1 MTVGFAPAVRRKNS
15 RILVRFVPFRGEP
28 VFVSLKDSPYVLIDR
43 ARIHVRAGDGGNG
56 SMSFRREKFAPK
68 GGPDGGDGGRGGDVV
83 LKVAP
88 NITSLIEFQYNQKFA
103 ARSGEQGLGRQMT
116 GKSAPKLVIKVPPG
130 TVVWDDDTNEVIA
143 DLTEEGET
151 FRVARGGR
159 GGLGNVHF
167 KTSVRQTPRIAE
179 LGEPGEER
187 SLRLELRLIADVGLV
202 GLPNAGKSTLL
213 AASTRATPKIAD
225 YPFTTLEPNLGV
237 VQIGGRSGPTFVM
250 ADIPGLIEGAAEG
263 TGLGHDFLRH
273 ISRTAVLIH
282 VLDASGGLEGRD
294 PMVDFETIN
303 NELRSYDIELAKRPM
318 LVALNKSDLTEA
330 QERIPELERLIQAQG
345 LRTFRI
351 SAATGQGVPAL
362 LEATDVMVR
371 EAREAAVQEQKPQ
384 ERRRYTLDEAD
395 ERAFKIERA
404 EDNIFTV
411 TGVAIERLTRMTNFD
426 QMDSVERYQRVLDR
440 SGISDEL
447 EKQGVEPGDTVIIA
461 GHELTWGEEFELPEL
476 PNRRTAKERRYGPE
490 SARDDLEGERVEFF
504 DLDDEDYDPED
515 EDEDLGEEDFDE
527 DDFELVDEEEP
538 EE

>member
-1 MTVGFAPAVRRKNS
+1 MS
-15 RILVRFVPFRGEP
+15 RILCRFAPFGANLFFTERFP
-28 VFVSLKDSPYVLIDR
+28 SVLIDR
-43 ARIHVRAGDGGNG
+43 AHIHVRAGDGGNG

-83 LKVAP
+83 LKVAS
-88 NITSLIEFQYNQKFA
+88 NITSLIEFQYNQKFVA
-103 ARSGEQGLGRQMT
+103 KSGSQGLGRQKT
-116 GKSAPKLVIKVPPG
+116 GKSAPRLVIKVPPG
-130 TVVWDDDTNEVIA
+130 TVVWDDDSGEIIA
-143 DLTEEGET
+143 DLTEDGET

-159 GGLGNVHF
+159 GGLGNIHF
-167 KTSVRQTPRIAE
+167 KTSTRQAPRIAE

-187 SLRLELRLIADVGLV
+187 TLRLELRLIADVGLV

-303 NELRSYDIELAKRPM
+303 NELRSYDPELARRPM
-318 LVALNKSDLTEA
+318 LVALNKADLTEA
-330 QERIPELERLIQAQG
+330 QERMPELENAIHAQG

-351 SAATGQGVPAL
+351 SAATGEGVPAL
-362 LEATDVMVR
+362 LESAEMTLR

-384 ERRRYTLDEAD
+384 ERRRYTLSEAD
-395 ERAFKIERA
+395 ERAFKVTRTGETA
-404 EDNIFTV
+404 YTV
-411 TGVAIERLTRMTNFD
+411 SGVAIERLTRMTNFD
-426 QMDSVERYQRVLDR
+426 QMDSVERYQRVLER
-440 SGISDEL
+440 SGISNEL
-447 EKQGVEPGDTVIIA
+447 EKQGVEPGDIVTIA
-461 GHELTWGEEFELPEL
+461 DFPLVWGEEFELPEL
-476 PNRRTAKERRYGPE
+476 PARRTAKERRYGPE
-490 SARDDLEGERVEFF
+490 SAQDDLEGQDVEVY
-504 DLDDEDYDPED
+504 DLDDDDYEPED
-515 EDEDLGEEDFDE
+515 EDEDLDDEEFDPDGFELIDE
-527 DDFELVDEEEP
+527 DDE
-538 EE
+538 

>member
-1 MTVGFAPAVRRKNS
+1 
-15 RILVRFVPFRGEP
+15 
-28 VFVSLKDSPYVLIDR
+28 
-43 ARIHVRAGDGGNG
+43 
-56 SMSFRREKFAPK
+56 
-68 GGPDGGDGGRGGDVV
+68 
-83 LKVAP
+83 
-88 NITSLIEFQYNQKFA
+88 
-103 ARSGEQGLGRQMT
+103 
-116 GKSAPKLVIKVPPG
+116 
-130 TVVWDDDTNEVIA
+130 
-143 DLTEEGET
+143 
-151 FRVARGGR
+151 
-159 GGLGNVHF
+159 
-167 KTSVRQTPRIAE
+167 
-179 LGEPGEER
+179 
-187 SLRLELRLIADVGLV
+187 
-202 GLPNAGKSTLL
+202 
-213 AASTRATPKIAD
+213 
-225 YPFTTLEPNLGV
+225 
-237 VQIGGRSGPTFVM
+237 
-250 ADIPGLIEGAAEG
+250 
-263 TGLGHDFLRH
+263 
-273 ISRTAVLIH
+273 
-282 VLDASGGLEGRD
+282 
-294 PMVDFETIN
+294 
-303 NELRSYDIELAKRPM
+303 
-318 LVALNKSDLTEA
+318 
-330 QERIPELERLIQAQG
+330 
-345 LRTFRI
+345 
-351 SAATGQGVPAL
+351 VPAL

-527 DDFELVDEEEP
+527 DEFELVDEEEP

>member
-1 MTVGFAPAVRRKNS
+1 MRLTES
-15 RILVRFVPFRGEP
+15 R
-28 VFVSLKDSPYVLIDR
+28 SSVLIDR
-43 ARIHVRAGDGGNG
+43 AKINVRAGDGGNG

-68 GGPDGGDGGRGGDVV
+68 GGPDGGDGGRGGDVI

-103 ARSGEQGLGRQMT
+103 AKSGEQGLGRQKT
-116 GKSAPKLVIKVPPG
+116 GKSAPRLIIKVPAG
-130 TVVWDDDTNEVIA
+130 TVVWDDDAGEIIA
-143 DLTEEGET
+143 DLTDEGET

-159 GGLGNVHF
+159 GGLGNIHF
-167 KTSVRQTPRIAE
+167 KTSMRQAPRIAE

-187 SLRLELRLIADVGLV
+187 NLRLELRLIADVGLV

-237 VQIGGRSGPTFVM
+237 VQIGGRNGPTFVM

-303 NELRSYDIELAKRPM
+303 NELSSYDAELAKRPM
-318 LVALNKSDLTEA
+318 LVALNKADLTEA
-330 QERIPELERLIQAQG
+330 QERMPALEQAIQGKG

-362 LEATDVMVR
+362 LEATDVLLR
-371 EAREAAVQEQKPQ
+371 ETREQAVEIQKPQ
-384 ERRRYTLDEAD
+384 ERRIYTLDEVG
-395 ERAFKIERA
+395 ERAFTITRTG
-404 EDNIFTV
+404 EDAYLV

-426 QMDSVERYQRVLDR
+426 QLDSVDRYQRVLDR

-447 EKQGVEPGDTVIIA
+447 ERMGVEPGDTVTIA
-461 GHELTWGEEFELPEL
+461 GKELTWGEEFELPDL
-476 PNRRTAKERRYGPE
+476 GSRRTAKERRFGPLTDEDGEDGEE
-490 SARDDLEGERVEFF
+490 SAELY
-504 DLDDEDYDPED
+504 DLDDEDYDPD
-515 EDEDLGEEDFDE
+515 EDEEED
-527 DDFELVDEEEP
+527 DDFEEDDDLDDEEADEEE
-538 EE
+538 

>member
-1 MTVGFAPAVRRKNS
+1 M
-15 RILVRFVPFRGEP
+15 
-28 VFVSLKDSPYVLIDR
+28 LIDR
-43 ARIHVRAGDGGNG
+43 AKINVRAGDGGNG

-103 ARSGEQGLGRQMT
+103 AKSGEQGLGRQKT
-116 GKSAPKLVIKVPPG
+116 GKSASRLVIKVPAG
-130 TVVWDDDTNEVIA
+130 TVVWDDDTDEIIA
-143 DLTEEGET
+143 DLTDDGET
-151 FRVARGGR
+151 FRVAKGGR
-159 GGLGNVHF
+159 GGLGNIHF
-167 KTSVRQTPRIAE
+167 KTSTRQAPRIAE

-187 SLRLELRLIADVGLV
+187 NLRLELRLIADVGLV

-237 VQIGGRSGPTFVM
+237 VQIGGRNGPAFVM

-294 PMVDFETIN
+294 PLVDFETIN
-303 NELRSYDIELAKRPM
+303 NELRSYDAELAKRPM
-318 LVALNKSDLTEA
+318 LVALNKVDLTEA
-330 QERIPELERLIQAQG
+330 QERIPSLEKAIGEMG

-351 SAATGQGVPAL
+351 SAATGQGVPPL
-362 LEATDVMVR
+362 LEAAEVTLR
-371 EAREAAVQEQKPQ
+371 EAREHAAATQKPQ
-384 ERRRYTLDEAD
+384 ERRIYTLDEAG
-395 ERAFKIERA
+395 ERAFAVTRTG
-404 EDNIFTV
+404 EDAFLV

-426 QMDSVERYQRVLDR
+426 QLDSVDRYQRVLDR

-447 EKQGVEPGDTVIIA
+447 ERQGVEPGDTVTIA
-461 GHELTWGEEFELPEL
+461 GKELTWGEEFEQPDA
-476 PNRRTAKERRYGPE
+476 PSRRTARERRYGPE
-490 SARDDLEGERVEFF
+490 TGENQLTDERAEYF

-515 EDEDLGEEDFDE
+515 EDEDLEDDIDFDDYELE
-527 DDFELVDEEEP
+527 DDDE
-538 EE
+538 

>member
-1 MTVGFAPAVRRKNS
+1 
-15 RILVRFVPFRGEP
+15 
-28 VFVSLKDSPYVLIDR
+28 
-43 ARIHVRAGDGGNG
+43 
-56 SMSFRREKFAPK
+56 MSFRREKFAPK

-88 NITSLIEFQYNQKFA
+88 NITSLIEFQYNQKFV
-103 ARSGEQGLGRQMT
+103 ARNGEQGLGRQKT
-116 GKSAPKLVIKVPPG
+116 GKSAPTLFIKVPPG
-130 TVVWDDDTNEVIA
+130 TVVWDDVSNEILA
-143 DLTEEGET
+143 DLTDDGET

-167 KTSVRQTPRIAE
+167 KTSTRQAPRIAE

-187 SLRLELRLIADVGLV
+187 ILRLELRLIADVGLV

-303 NELRSYDIELAKRPM
+303 NELRSYDPELAQRPM
-318 LVALNKSDLTEA
+318 LVALNKADLTEA
-330 QERIPELERLIQAQG
+330 QERIPALERAIQGQG
-345 LRTFRI
+345 RRTFRI

-362 LEATDVMVR
+362 LEAAELILR
-371 EAREAAVQEQKPQ
+371 EARERAVQEQKPQ

-395 ERAFKIERA
+395 ERAFKVERSGESSFA
-404 EDNIFTV
+404 VSGI
-411 TGVAIERLTRMTNFD
+411 AIDRLTKMTNFD
-426 QMDSVERYQRVLDR
+426 QMDSADRYQRVLDR

-447 EKQGVEPGDTVIIA
+447 EKQGVEPGDTVTIA
-461 GHELTWGEEFELPEL
+461 GHELIWGEEFELPEL
-476 PNRRTAKERRYGPE
+476 AARRTAKERRYGPE
-490 SARDDLEGERVEFF
+490 SAPDDLEGQAVELF
-504 DLDDEDYDPED
+504 DLDDEDYEPED
-515 EDEDLGEEDFDE
+515 EDEELGDETFDADRFELIDDE
-527 DDFELVDEEEP
+527 DEDE
-538 EE
+538 